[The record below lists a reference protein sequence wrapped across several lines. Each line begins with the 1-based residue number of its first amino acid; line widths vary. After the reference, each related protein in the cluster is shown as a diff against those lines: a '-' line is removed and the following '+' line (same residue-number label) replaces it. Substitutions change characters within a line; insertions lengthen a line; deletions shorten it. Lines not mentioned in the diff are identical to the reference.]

1 MRTGHLY
8 TNLEEDGL
16 AEAAVRGAAGAFAIG
31 EDSGEREGLIRYFVD
46 KEGVYGYGVSD
57 CTAMNST
64 RGF

>member
-16 AEAAVRGAAGAFAIG
+16 AEAAVRGAARAFAIG

-46 KEGVYGYGVSD
+46 KEGVYGYEG
-57 CTAMNST
+57 
-64 RGF
+64 